1 MTTATAKATR
11 VRLMGFDVDGVLTDG
26 RLYYGPEGDTLKA
39 FHTLDGHGLKLLAR
53 AGIEPIV
60 ISGRTSAAL
69 ARRCAELG
77 LPLAMGI
84 EDKRSEMAARLAERG
99 LGFEDAG
106 YMGDDVVDLP
116 LMLSCG
122 FSAAPAD
129 AHELVKSRADWIASR
144 PGGAGAVRELCDFLL
159 RAQGR
164 WDELLAPYLHTP

>member
-1 MTTATAKATR
+1 MTIATAKATR

-39 FHTLDGHGLKLLAR
+39 FHTLDGHGLKLLVR

-69 ARRCAELG
+69 AQRCAELG

-99 LGFEDAG
+99 LEFEEAG

-144 PGGAGAVRELCDFLL
+144 PGGGGAVRELCDFLL
-159 RAQGR
+159 HAQGR
-164 WDELLAPYLHTP
+164 WDELLTPYLHPR

>member
-1 MTTATAKATR
+1 MTTATAKAAR

-26 RLYYGPEGDTLKA
+26 RLYYGPAGDTLKA

-84 EDKRSEMAARLAERG
+84 EDKHAEMATRLAARG
-99 LGFEDAG
+99 LGFEAAG

-129 AHELVKSRADWIASR
+129 AHELVKSRADWIAPR
-144 PGGAGAVRELCDFLL
+144 PGGRGAVRALCDFLL
-159 RAQGR
+159 HAQGR
-164 WDELLAPYLHTP
+164 WDELLAPYLRAP